1 MRKNKTMRVASLLLV
16 AVLLT
21 TCVISGTYAKY
32 VTSGETS
39 DTARVAKFGVK
50 VTANSDLFL
59 AMYETDDA
67 NYDETYSVVADDA
80 TTHVVAPGTEGDIA
94 AAGLTGKPEV
104 AVRVSYENVDFEIGD
119 NWVVGEE
126 DDFYCPLVI
135 TVNDTEIKGSSYT
148 AAADFEAAVE
158 AAISAVTADFDAN
171 TDLSAATD
179 ADVEVS
185 WAWPFSTSADNDVL
199 DTELGDAAAAG
210 TAATVSLK
218 YDVTVTQID

>member
-1 MRKNKTMRVASLLLV
+1 MRKNKTMRIASLLLV

-32 VTSGETS
+32 VTSGKTS

-50 VTANSDLFL
+50 VVANSDLFSE
-59 AMYETDDA
+59 MYETDDTS
-67 NYDETYSVVADDA
+67 YGEDYSVVAYNDED
-80 TTHVVAPGTEGDIA
+80 HLVAPGTSGDIS
-94 AAGLTGKPEV
+94 AAGLTGTPEV

-119 NWVVGEE
+119 NWVVGEN

-135 TVNDTEIKGSSYT
+135 TVNSTEIKGSSYT

-158 AAISAVTADFDAN
+158 AAIADVTADFDAN
-171 TDLSAATD
+171 TDLSAVTD
-179 ADVEVS
+179 ADVAVS
-185 WAWPFSTSADNDVL
+185 WSWPFSTSADNDVK
-199 DTELGDAAAAG
+199 DTELGDDAAAG
-210 TAATVSLK
+210 TAATVKLA

>member
-1 MRKNKTMRVASLLLV
+1 MKKNKTMRVASLLLV

-39 DTARVAKFGVK
+39 DTARVAKFGVE
-50 VTANSDLFL
+50 VTAESDLFL
-59 AMYETDDA
+59 DMYETDDTD
-67 NYDETYSVVADDA
+67 YEGTYSVVASNDDN
-80 TTHVVAPGTEGDIA
+80 VVAPGTEGDIA
-94 AAGLTGKPEV
+94 AAGLTGTPEV

-119 NWVVGEE
+119 NWVVGED

-135 TVNDTEIKGSSYT
+135 TVNDTDIDGATYT

-158 AAISAVTADFDAN
+158 AAISDVTADFEPN
-171 TDLSAATD
+171 TDLSTATD